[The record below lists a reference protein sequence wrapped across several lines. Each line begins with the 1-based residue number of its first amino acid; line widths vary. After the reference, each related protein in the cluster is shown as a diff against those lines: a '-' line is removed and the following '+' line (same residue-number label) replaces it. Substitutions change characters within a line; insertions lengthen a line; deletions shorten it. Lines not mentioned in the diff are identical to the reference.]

1 MPPYKTLNTLIWQS
15 IVMNN
20 MVNVNPQNLQ
30 QVLGETSQE
39 KLVLLSFYS
48 AQSPECQSQAIILDK
63 IASEYGEHL
72 LVATLDCDT
81 EQALASQLAQ
91 QVGLQTLPTLVFL
104 KDSAPVDMLPG
115 AQTEQ
120 QVREVLAK
128 HLPAQSELLLEQAKQ
143 ALLAQDLN
151 SAFTYA
157 KQAYELDSTHTRVK
171 LVLADICI
179 QIHKLDDAQALLDS
193 VTENERDAYYTNIS
207 AKCKQALE
215 ATDSPEI
222 KAKQAQVEK
231 SPDDIELKIE
241 LSSLLNEAGRKEEA
255 LETLFIVL
263 KKDLN
268 FNGAKASFLAI
279 IATLPDGD
287 ALAAKYRRKL
297 YSILY

>member
-1 MPPYKTLNTLIWQS
+1 
-15 IVMNN
+15 MNN

-48 AQSPECQSQAIILDK
+48 AQSPECQSQAAILEK
-63 IASEYGEHL
+63 IASEYAEHL
-72 LVATLDCDT
+72 LVATLDCDV
-81 EQALASQLAQ
+81 EQQLAAQLAQ
-91 QVGLQTLPTLVFL
+91 QIGLQTLPTLVFL

-120 QVREVLAK
+120 QVREVLGK
-128 HLPAQSELLLEQAKQ
+128 HLPAQHELLLEQAKQ
-143 ALLAQDLN
+143 ALVAQDLN
-151 SAFTYA
+151 SAFNYA
-157 KQAYELDSTHTRVK
+157 KQAYELDTTNARIK

-179 QIHKLDDAQALLDS
+179 QIHKLDDAQALLDT
-193 VTENERDAYYTNIS
+193 VEEGERDAYYTNIR
-207 AKCKQALE
+207 AKCEQALE

-222 KAKQAQVEK
+222 KAMQAQVEK
-231 SPDDIELKIE
+231 HPNDLELKVQ
-241 LSSLLNEAGRKEEA
+241 LSNLLNEAGRKEEA
-255 LETLFIVL
+255 LEALFNVL

-268 FNGAKASFLAI
+268 FDEAKPSFLAI

-287 ALAAKYRRKL
+287 VLAAKYRRKL

>member
-1 MPPYKTLNTLIWQS
+1 
-15 IVMNN
+15 MNN

-48 AQSPECQSQAIILDK
+48 AQSPECQSQAAILEK

-72 LVATLDCDT
+72 LVATLDCDV
-81 EQALASQLAQ
+81 EQQLAAQLAQ
-91 QVGLQTLPTLVFL
+91 QIGLQTLPTLVFL

-120 QVREVLAK
+120 QVREVLSK
-128 HLPAQSELLLEQAKQ
+128 HLPAQHELLLEQAKQ
-143 ALLAQDLN
+143 ALVAQDLN
-151 SAFTYA
+151 SAFNYA
-157 KQAYELDSTHTRVK
+157 KQAYELDTTNARIK

-179 QIHKLDDAQALLDS
+179 QIHKLDDAQALLDTVEDS
-193 VTENERDAYYTNIS
+193 ERDAYYTNIR
-207 AKCKQALE
+207 AKCEQALE

-222 KAKQAQVEK
+222 KALQLKAEQHPNDLEIKVE
-231 SPDDIELKIE
+231 LAAA
-241 LSSLLNEAGRKEEA
+241 LNTAGRKEEA
-255 LETLFIVL
+255 LETLFSIL

-268 FNGAKASFLAI
+268 FADAKATFLEV
-279 IATLPDGD
+279 IASLPDGD
-287 ALAAKYRRKL
+287 SLASKYRRKL